1 MPRHDRRI
9 LLERRG
15 GGNLPPPLDN
25 SRPACHPAHMF
36 QFYRPAVLADTLT
49 HAYAASRAARQTAL
63 DPRYRLDRL
72 QRYATYTPDT
82 FLEWCRLY
90 LAHAFKAEWGD
101 HHHLI
106 ADGFALRGQ
115 TVEILIPREHGK
127 TTMVDAFDLYCLC
140 NGLDKYILRFEHDAG
155 VAHKKTGLIAHET
168 QNNPALVADYR
179 LQPGHI
185 WRPNAGELEYVNT
198 QNPYARYRAAY
209 YRAIGVLN
217 ISRGTTYHFGRVDRA
232 VMNDVVS
239 SSREAASASW
249 NNFLQDLITKDVGF
263 SGGGNSDQPVT
274 IQFVTTIQA
283 KNDISD
289 RLRSDLTVIVLEA
302 PAVIGDAGDVMA
314 FVQDVSADMPHIRAM
329 HDAIIGTAADGFTGK
344 TVSDDD
350 FKNYCAARPMYQT
363 HFARLKSLWNAQ
375 FPMHKHV
382 RDIYRAGSRAW
393 LQEKQHITADGQF
406 QKFFA
411 QWFAPY
417 QELPRGAYE
426 YGIAID
432 SAGEPRDG
440 TDPVVVLSG
449 AMTQNPAQEFPDL
462 YLLDLW
468 CDQGTP
474 TQIVYTTFQFANRLR
489 DEFGVSRNTLTVF
502 LEGQVGENGTA
513 ALFYEIP
520 QKELA
525 LGDAATYADGTP
537 RPAAYRDPA
546 YWESLFVSVVAQT
559 VNKIVRLLDFRVIA
573 EQGRIHINP
582 HDPAHQLAVKQFRN
596 FKGEQTH
603 KNLPL
608 EQKIDIP
615 DMVEL
620 LYRKLNLPPVN
631 APVFSN

>member
-1 MPRHDRRI
+1 
-9 LLERRG
+9 
-15 GGNLPPPLDN
+15 
-25 SRPACHPAHMF
+25 MF
-36 QFYRPAVLADTLT
+36 QFYRTADLT
-49 HAYAASRAARQTAL
+49 AKLQHAYAASKAARQTAL

-72 QRYATYTPDT
+72 QRYATYSPDR

-90 LAHAFKAEWGD
+90 LPHAFKTEWGG

-115 TVEILIPREHGK
+115 TVEILIPRGHGK

-155 VAHKKTGLIAHET
+155 IAHKKAGLIAHET
-168 QNNPALVADYR
+168 QNNAALVADYR

-185 WRPNAGELEYVNT
+185 WRPNAGELELFNT
-198 QNPYARYRAAY
+198 QNPFAQHRSMY

-239 SSREAASASW
+239 STREAASASW

-289 RLRSDLTVIVLEA
+289 RLRNDPTVIVLEA
-302 PAVIGDAGDVMA
+302 PAVIGDQADVLE
-314 FVQDVSADMPHIRAM
+314 FVNDVSADMPNIRAM
-329 HDAIIGTAADGFTGK
+329 HDAIMGTVESGFTGK
-344 TVSDDD
+344 TVTDAD
-350 FKNYCAARPMYQT
+350 FQTYCEQT
-363 HFARLKSLWNAQ
+363 PLYAHHFARLKSLWAAQ

-393 LQEKQHITADGQF
+393 LQEKQHVTADGQF

-411 QWFAPY
+411 QWFVPY
-417 QELPRGAYE
+417 TTLPPGTYD

-449 AMTQNPAQEFPDL
+449 AMQPNRGQEFPDL

-474 TQIVYTTFQFANRLR
+474 TQVVYYTFQFANRMR

-525 LGDAATYADGTP
+525 LGDAATYPDGTP
-537 RPAAYRDPA
+537 RPAAYREPS
-546 YWESLFVSVVAQT
+546 YWEALYIAIVAQK
-559 VNKIVRLLDFRVIA
+559 VNKIVRLLDFRVIV
-573 EQGRIHINP
+573 EQGRIHINQ
-582 HDPAHQLAVKQFRN
+582 HDPAHQLAVRQFTN

-603 KNLPL
+603 KNLPI

-615 DMVEL
+615 DMCEL

-631 APVFSN
+631 DPVFSN